1 MYFHFI
7 LLYGCGNPVPWEN
20 TKCPRDQMAPSD
32 LSDLS
37 ESSRPS
43 EPLASQQPNDVPRPQ
58 PGTVTTEEHYTH
70 NCGLLP
76 DPSLWYVSPLDHL
89 AINANV
95 MPVIN
100 FSCCL
105 RTQCASIPGIEYAGN
120 SDYWCAHSGTGL
132 GRFHFKSGSC
142 YFLAHTLWGATCP
155 SRALAAS
162 AVQWGEY

>member
-1 MYFHFI
+1 MTGDSTLVLPVRQRGCASSPEGSHSLKESLDSPSVQA
-7 LLYGCGNPVPWEN
+7 LLWGLNLL
-20 TKCPRDQMAPSD
+20 APG
-32 LSDLS
+32 LVC
-37 ESSRPS
+37 
-43 EPLASQQPNDVPRPQ
+43 QPPAHRCL
-58 PGTVTTEEHYTH
+58 GEK
-70 NCGLLP
+70 
-76 DPSLWYVSPLDHL
+76 PLDHL